1 MISKKMIFVSEI
13 PKESKRI
20 KTRWFLFMLI
30 LMLSV
35 NNSFGAEISM
45 TNPQALCKWVAP
57 DGFTSTDPNSYENV
71 VAVGWNNNISII
83 YYPYTSYG
91 SGTSDIFIGATG
103 QTVED
108 MIFTKDYLFVA
119 YNNGQVYRVNQW
131 FGLFDWSTDAD
142 IGVNT
147 ILITTVSTTQGT
159 INMAVDES
167 GFIYVSGG
175 TYVYKINPDT
185 LTTTA
190 STNTAQPIYSLSIGS
205 NNMFAGTRVG
215 TTSTTL
221 ANYYSFPGL
230 SSYSTI
236 TYTGTSKGTSSAS
249 LQRHI
254 YGIQE
259 LSNGNF
265 AILRIDAQYSGTV
278 YSSVEYGNSTNV
290 ISNLD
295 LIEHGDTVD
304 WEDAD
309 LQVMTNGIC
318 IIALQSTD
326 KLYTYEL
333 VSGGIDFSGGIY
345 VPAKLVYDTSDIYT
359 DYQNYYN
366 GSTVNTH
373 YSLSFDLDDQ
383 ETEFYSKDVIGNRFN
398 WKIELIDP
406 NGVLVNSYNIPE
418 NFDRESI
425 LSNTWFITSSIAF
438 SSISPNGTYDL
449 NIFEIDTNTN
459 EKSLL
464 DSTSFTIL
472 YEGTTGNT
480 GIEETDSTN
489 IVTTIISSVYFQAFI
504 LIMTCALAGGSVAGG
519 AGLGG
524 GGLIATVSCVF
535 LGLLPYSFA
544 FIIAIV
550 CCAVVALAVA
560 DKIGGGG

>member
-1 MISKKMIFVSEI
+1 MISKKMIFV
-13 PKESKRI
+13 
-20 KTRWFLFMLI
+20 LLI
-30 LMLSV
+30 LMISV

-45 TNPQALCKWVAP
+45 SNPYGLAKWVAP
-57 DGFTSTDPNSYENV
+57 DGFVSSDPNAYENV
-71 VAVGWNNNISII
+71 LAITWNNNISLL
-83 YYPYTSYG
+83 YYPYTGFG
-91 SGTSDIFIGATG
+91 SSSTQIFKGATG
-103 QTVED
+103 YTLSD
-108 MIFTKDYLFVA
+108 SIYTPDYVFIV
-119 YNNGQVYRVNQW
+119 YSNGQVYRLNQW
-131 FGLFDWSTDAD
+131 FGYKTWDEFTIGQDA
-142 IGVNT
+142 
-147 ILITTVSTTQGT
+147 ILVTTVSTTSGT
-159 INMAVDES
+159 QAFSIDES
-167 GFIYVSGG
+167 GFIYVTGDK
-175 TYVYKINPDT
+175 TIYKINPDT

-190 STNTAQPIYSLSIGS
+190 SIATTGRLYSLDIGA
-205 NNMFAGTRVG
+205 NNMYTGSTVT

-221 ANYYSFPGL
+221 RNYYMWDSL
-230 SSYSTI
+230 TSNTLK
-236 TYTGTSKGTSSAS
+236 TYTASQGFSSQSVAGVIIGMNELTDGNFFIYSYRGYSDTVYYVVDYGNATQYITQLDLITGTDV
-249 LQRHI
+249 
-254 YGIQE
+254 GIIADSIV
-259 LSNGNF
+259 LSNGIGF
-265 AILRIDAQYSGTV
+265 IT
-278 YSSVEYGNSTNV
+278 NS
-290 ISNLD
+290 I
-295 LIEHGDTVD
+295 
-304 WEDAD
+304 
-309 LQVMTNGIC
+309 
-318 IIALQSTD
+318 TD
-326 KLYTYEL
+326 KVYTYE
-333 VSGGIDFSGGIY
+333 VGVGGIDFSGGAY
-345 VPAKLVYDTSDIYT
+345 VPAKIIYDTTDVYT

-449 NIFEIDTNTN
+449 NLFEIDTNTN

-464 DSTSFTIL
+464 DSTSFNIL

-489 IVTTIISSVYFQAFI
+489 IVTVIISSVYFQAFI

-560 DKIGGGG
+560 DKIGGS